1 MLEIRHLSKTFR
13 LDNNPLNDRQA
24 LKDLSLTIGD
34 HDFIA
39 VIGGNGSGKSTL
51 LNIIAG
57 SIKPDGGT
65 LLLDGTPITKMSEYK
80 RAKFIGRVF
89 QDPLIGSIG
98 DMSLEENLS
107 LAARRGRSHGLRWHI
122 RRNEREQYKALLIP
136 LGLNLEGRLDQRMKA
151 FSGGERQSITLLMAS
166 FNNPK
171 LLLLDEHT
179 AALDPKTAAK
189 VMSFT
194 DELVKKNGTPTLM
207 ITHNMKDAIRYGNRL
222 IMMQEGKIVFD
233 CGEEEKEKLTI
244 DDLVEKFSQNSLDV
258 DAEAVL

>member
-1 MLEIRHLSKTFR
+1 MLEIKHLSKTFH
-13 LDNNPLNDRQA
+13 LDNNPMNDRQA
-24 LKDLSLTIGD
+24 LKDVSLTIGD
-34 HDFIA
+34 HDFVA

-51 LNIIAG
+51 LNILAG
-57 SIKPDGGT
+57 SVKPDEGI
-65 LLLDGTPITKMSEYK
+65 LLLDGEDITHMKEYQ

-107 LAARRGRSHGLRWHI
+107 LAARRGKSHGLRWYI
-122 RRNEREQYKALLIP
+122 RRNERQLYKALLSP
-136 LGLNLEGRLDQRMKA
+136 LGLSLESRLDQRMKA

-166 FNNPK
+166 FNSPK
-171 LLLLDEHT
+171 LILLDEHT

-207 ITHNMKDAIRYGNRL
+207 ITHNMRDAIKYGNRL
-222 IMMQEGKIVFD
+222 IMMQEGQIVFD
-233 CGEEEKEKLTI
+233 CQGEEKKKLTI
-244 DDLVEKFSQNSLDV
+244 ESLIQKFSENALDV
-258 DAEAVL
+258 DASTVL

>member
-1 MLEIRHLSKTFR
+1 MLEIKHLSKTFH
-13 LDNNPLNDRQA
+13 LDSNPLNDRQA
-24 LKDLSLTIGD
+24 LKDVSLTIND

-39 VIGGNGSGKSTL
+39 LIGGNGSGKSTL
-51 LNIIAG
+51 LNILAG
-57 SIKPDGGT
+57 SVKPDEGV
-65 LLLDGTPITKMSEYK
+65 LLLDGKDITRMKEYR

-107 LAARRGRSHGLRWHI
+107 LAARRGKSHGLRWYI
-122 RRNEREQYKALLIP
+122 RRNEREQYRSLLSP
-136 LGLNLEGRLDQRMKA
+136 LGLSLENRLDQRMKA

-171 LLLLDEHT
+171 LILLDEHT

-207 ITHNMKDAIRYGNRL
+207 ITHNMRDAVKYGNRL
-222 IMMQEGKIVFD
+222 IMMQEGQIVFD
-233 CGEEEKEKLTI
+233 CQGEEKKKLTI
-244 DDLVEKFSQNSLDV
+244 ESLIQKFSENLLDV
-258 DAEAVL
+258 DAGAVL